1 MRAGT
6 GTRVRSTK
14 GGDAL
19 PNGIGPSSAPWRK
32 EPQGHIPAKGH
43 FSFPPPRG
51 VTKSGA
57 KLFDHTLYILQLYLW
72 FGTSTLNIYTV

>member
-19 PNGIGPSSAPWRK
+19 PNCAM
-32 EPQGHIPAKGH
+32 EPQGHIPVKGH
-43 FSFPPPRG
+43 FSFLP
-51 VTKSGA
+51 
-57 KLFDHTLYILQLYLW
+57 LEELQNQGRDVLITPCIFY
-72 FGTSTLNIYTV
+72 SSIYGLGPQP